1 MEGMK
6 RDNKTLTEDIQDAQ
20 DQLAEAVKQI
30 HQMDR
35 MKRDIEVEIGN
46 LQAQFE
52 EAEAAVEAEENKI
65 VRAQMELNQIKAE
78 GDQRLKEKE
87 DDIENAKRN
96 SQRLIDSLQ
105 TSLDA
110 EIKARSESIRA
121 KKKLEGEL
129 ADLEIQLAH
138 ANRVSSDA
146 CRQAKEL
153 QAQVKDLEVRIDDT
167 ERTVEGMKEEYAIKI
182 RRSEMLTTEIEELRA
197 NIEQCDRARKMAEG
211 ELVESRDR
219 ANLLHAQNTS
229 LINQK
234 RKAERELH
242 DIMSEVE
249 ECCQEAK
256 NAEEKAR
263 KAVVDAQAM
272 SEELKKEQDQ
282 STHLER
288 SKKSLDNMIKGKF
301 YNVLLKLNGPTE

>member
-20 DQLAEAVKQI
+20 DQLSEAVKQI

-96 SQRLIDSLQ
+96 SQRLVDSLQ

-301 YNVLLKLNGPTE
+301 DNVHLSL

>member
-96 SQRLIDSLQ
+96 SQRLVDSLQ

>member
-1 MEGMK
+1 M
-6 RDNKTLTEDIQDAQ
+6 
-20 DQLAEAVKQI
+20 
-30 HQMDR
+30 
-35 MKRDIEVEIGN
+35 
-46 LQAQFE
+46 
-52 EAEAAVEAEENKI
+52 
-65 VRAQMELNQIKAE
+65 
-78 GDQRLKEKE
+78 
-87 DDIENAKRN
+87 
-96 SQRLIDSLQ
+96 
-105 TSLDA
+105 
-110 EIKARSESIRA
+110 
-121 KKKLEGEL
+121 
-129 ADLEIQLAH
+129 AH

-153 QAQVKDLEVRIDDT
+153 QSQVKDLEVRIDDT

-282 STHLER
+282 SSHLER
-288 SKKSLDNMIKGKF
+288 SKKTLDNMIKGIF
-301 YNVLLKLNGPTE
+301 SFLCQDFTDPVSVHSSLI

>member
-1 MEGMK
+1 MK

-96 SQRLIDSLQ
+96 SQRLVDSLQ